1 MAQTLRKTHVEL
13 DKPCFSGDLTAV
25 NLSKFNA
32 SCADAMAVSFRSA
45 GGVSGGMGG
54 AAGTLGSSGESFLD
68 DLVPI
73 VAVVAASI
81 VIVVSLIILAVVLR
95 KPIQGW

>member
-1 MAQTLRKTHVEL
+1 MIKSKNIVSEI
-13 DKPCFSGDLTAV
+13 SGDSTGIA
-25 NLSKFNA
+25 LSKFNA

-45 GGVSGGMGG
+45 GGTSGMVG
-54 AAGTLGSSGESFLD
+54 ATGTMGSSGESFLD

-81 VIVVSLIILAVVLR
+81 VIVVSLIILAVALR

>member
-1 MAQTLRKTHVEL
+1 
-13 DKPCFSGDLTAV
+13 
-25 NLSKFNA
+25 
-32 SCADAMAVSFRSA
+32 MAVSFRSA
-45 GGVSGGMGG
+45 GGVSGGIGG
-54 AAGTLGSSGESFLD
+54 ATWTLGSSEEFFLD

-81 VIVVSLIILAVVLR
+81 VIVVSLIILAVALR